1 MALYWKLNVPNVAS
15 LVFFYEKK
23 TTFFLVTYISEIQN
37 IVFFLLKSFV
47 LRRIKIENIKVFFC
61 TVYSKIYIKNP
72 EMRHTVSNLKQV
84 IQLFGSEWD
93 YLKNILGRIKDLFFM
108 RPFFWKFKYIWNN
121 YTHTLLN
128 HKVIKLWNYQV
139 C

>member
-1 MALYWKLNVPNVAS
+1 MKTKCPQCSVPS
-15 LVFFYEKK
+15 FFYEKK
-23 TTFFLVTYISEIQN
+23 TTFFCYIHFRNSKHC
-37 IVFFLLKSFV
+37 FFLLKSFV